1 MWLGVAVGN
10 LLWVLSSLVMSL
22 WTLWFGIGL
31 ARLSAAGAVADVPI
45 PAATT

>member
-10 LLWVLSSLVMSL
+10 LLWVAASILVAA

-31 ARLSAAGAVADVPI
+31 ARSAESSAYGSSHPGVR
-45 PAATT
+45 PA